1 MSPAAT
7 PRALLERIKRRHS
20 NSVIKPANDS
30 NKQSHRDGTL
40 AWRPSDG
47 LCNDLFPFNP
57 SKESSFPRPP
67 CYPFRLSSRHIHRS
81 RNESLKQEST
91 EKERNPVFFFHF
103 CFVPST
109 ILPDRQQLINNFIL
123 VRLRDHAKDAHHG
136 EGKKSLTL
144 SLKSR
149 NFRFPSRPKMYP
161 FRPVLLRNCCFHRD
175 FDSFSLLSA

>member
-1 MSPAAT
+1 MIQISSPIAMGPWLGV
-7 PRALLERIKRRHS
+7 PRTD
-20 NSVIKPANDS
+20 SVTIFFLSILPRNPVFRA
-30 NKQSHRDGTL
+30 
-40 AWRPSDG
+40 PP
-47 LCNDLFPFNP
+47 FPFR
-57 SKESSFPRPP
+57 F
-67 CYPFRLSSRHIHRS
+67 SSRHIHRS

-91 EKERNPVFFFHF
+91 EKERNPVFFRF

-123 VRLRDHAKDAHHG
+123 VRLRDHAKDAHQG

-149 NFRFPSRPKMYP
+149 NFRFPPRPKMYP